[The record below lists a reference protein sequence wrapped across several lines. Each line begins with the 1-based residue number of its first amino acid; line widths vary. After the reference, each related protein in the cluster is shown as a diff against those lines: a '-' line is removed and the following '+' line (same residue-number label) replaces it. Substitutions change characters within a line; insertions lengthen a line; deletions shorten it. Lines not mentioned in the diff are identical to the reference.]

1 MIRLPTSSLPVMLA
15 VVSVTSSGH
24 ARAEAPS
31 ACKFLSI
38 TAVSAA
44 LGKPITAG
52 GTISTVDH
60 AGATAS
66 SCMYMA
72 TPSAVVLIVDE
83 RGTAAAAMQEFKSEL
98 NASQAK
104 DNGTKGSSS
113 EQKTVLETGI
123 GEGAFSDNLTNGSMQ
138 EFTAVHGSRLY
149 KVGIMGAGSLP
160 HDRIRSL
167 MQVAVSH

>member
-1 MIRLPTSSLPVMLA
+1 VLA
-15 VVSVTSSGH
+15 ALSVTSSGP
-24 ARAEAPS
+24 ARAETPS
-31 ACKFLSI
+31 ACKFLTI
-38 TAVSAA
+38 AAVSAA

-60 AGATAS
+60 AGASAS

-72 TPSAVVLIVDE
+72 TPAVVVLIVDE
-83 RGTAAAAMQEFKSEL
+83 RGTAAAAMQAFKSEL
-98 NASQAK
+98 NDSQEK
-104 DNGTKGSSS
+104 DKDTKGSSS
-113 EQKTVLETGI
+113 EQKTVLEAGI
-123 GEGAFSDNLTNGSMQ
+123 DEGAFSDNLTNGSMQ